1 MARRVGRR
9 ELCTVG
15 ECATVQDRT
24 TGLYCTFHPAPFQ
37 HFPRRLV
44 FRRGSYRSTTFP
56 SHSDTRYPTP
66 TLLSGYHARQGQK
79 ERRPGFQLWR
89 LTWHVPNIFSPPP
102 SSSRLLVF
110 RKAGGFG
117 RLRLQGWTEDQRGLA
132 GSGGRADE
140 QTRAATR
147 EQARARSKREV
158 A

>member
-56 SHSDTRYPTP
+56 SHSDMRYPTP
-66 TLLSGYHARQGQK
+66 TLLSGYHARQGK
-79 ERRPGFQLWR
+79 EERRPGFQLWR

-102 SSSRLLVF
+102 PSSRLLVF
-110 RKAGGFG
+110 WKAGPLEASEGSVFKA
-117 RLRLQGWTEDQRGLA
+117 GWKINE
-132 GSGGRADE
+132 GSP
-140 QTRAATR
+140 
-147 EQARARSKREV
+147 ARDFMSRRPA
-158 A
+158 